1 MKKILF
7 LCITLLIFNACKKE
21 EGCTD
26 PSASNYD
33 SQALEDNGTCIY
45 SLSGCTDNLAI
56 NYDSNANN
64 DDGSCFYGEIS
75 SIINYSVVDGL
86 LSDFIECID
95 VDINDNIWI
104 GSSLGLQMYNG
115 FEFVNYTSL
124 DGLADNNIKVISSSN
139 NGNIWV
145 GTDFGIS
152 QFDGLNWI
160 TYDITNGLIS
170 NQIKSIDF
178 DEDGIVWVGTNSGV
192 SFYNGTSWD
201 SYSDANSDLH
211 WSGVNATDFS
221 SNGDKW
227 FASPLGGITHF
238 DGSNFINYD
247 DSDGLISKYS
257 TDLLIDD
264 QNNKWI
270 GTASGIS
277 VLSATNVNVIN
288 YTKMYLLPPPDT
300 LNPVVDLEI
309 DNWGRIWVGIYVG
322 YLSEGGVAYWNG
334 NAWLDLDIQDGLA
347 GSNIKDLSIDSNNN
361 IWIATTSGISKVITQ

>member
-1 MKKILF
+1 M
-7 LCITLLIFNACKKE
+7 
-21 EGCTD
+21 
-26 PSASNYD
+26 
-33 SQALEDNGTCIY
+33 
-45 SLSGCTDNLAI
+45 SGCTDNSAI
-56 NYDSNANN
+56 NYDSNANS

-75 SIINYSVVDGL
+75 SIVNYSVVDGL

-104 GSSLGLQMYNG
+104 GTSLGLQMFNG
-115 FEFVNYTSL
+115 FEFINYTSL

-178 DEDGIVWVGTNSGV
+178 DEDGTVWVGTNSGV

-334 NAWLDLDIQDGLA
+334 DAWLDLDIQDGLA